1 MPRITARSDSLLA
14 PSRDGWDISQAR
26 PPEAAVKTKEHEV
39 ISQLTEA
46 MIVNGVV
53 LATVLASDV
62 GPARKVGR
70 MRLLRPVI
78 AAAVIIPV
86 FLDHPVTH
94 GSGLAVEI
102 AGIAA
107 GVLGGLA
114 AAALMRV
121 YRGPQTGKP
130 VSRAGWPYAIF
141 WTVIIGAR
149 AAFSYGAAH
158 WFTGSIVAWAIANQV
173 SEAAI
178 TDGLIFMA
186 IVMIIVR
193 TAALAARAS
202 RLPIPSRLPPAT
214 PRDEP
219 GRG

>member
-1 MPRITARSDSLLA
+1 MPPVTACSDSRTAAL
-14 PSRDGWDISQAR
+14 REGWDISHTR
-26 PPEAAVKTKEHEV
+26 SSSNRGTYEEHEMV
-39 ISQLTEA
+39 SQLTEA

-62 GPARKVGR
+62 GPARKIGR

-78 AAAVIIPV
+78 AAAVIVPI
-86 FLDHPVTH
+86 FLDHPATR
-94 GSGLAVEI
+94 GNGLAVEI

-114 AAALMRV
+114 AGALMRV
-121 YRGPQTGKP
+121 YRSPLTGKP
-130 VSRAGWPYAIF
+130 VSSAGLAYALF
-141 WTVIIGAR
+141 WTVVIAAR

-173 SEAAI
+173 SQAAI

-186 IVMIIVR
+186 IVMVIVR
-193 TAALAARAS
+193 TAGLAARAS
-202 RLPIPSRLPPAT
+202 RLP
-214 PRDEP
+214 E
-219 GRG
+219 

>member
-1 MPRITARSDSLLA
+1 MD
-14 PSRDGWDISQAR
+14 
-26 PPEAAVKTKEHEV
+26 
-39 ISQLTEA
+39 QLTEA

-62 GPARKVGR
+62 GPARKISR

-78 AAAVIIPV
+78 VSAAIIPI
-86 FLDHPVTH
+86 FIQHPVTH
-94 GSGLAVEI
+94 GTGLAVEI

-121 YRGPQTGKP
+121 YRSPQTGKP
-130 VSRAGWPYAIF
+130 VSGAGWPYAAF

-158 WFTGSIVAWAIANQV
+158 WFTGSLVSWSIANQV
-173 SEAAI
+173 TQAAI

-186 IVMIIVR
+186 IVMVIIR
-193 TAALAARAS
+193 TAGLAVRGS
-202 RLPIPSRLPPAT
+202 RLSNAAVSPA
-214 PRDEP
+214 EHAWQ
-219 GRG
+219 

>member
-1 MPRITARSDSLLA
+1 M
-14 PSRDGWDISQAR
+14 
-26 PPEAAVKTKEHEV
+26 V
-39 ISQLTEA
+39 SQLTEA

-62 GPARKVGR
+62 GPARKIGR

-86 FLDHPVTH
+86 FLDHPATR
-94 GSGLAVEI
+94 GNGLAVEI

-121 YRGPQTGKP
+121 YRSPVTGKP
-130 VSRAGWPYAIF
+130 VSSAGWGYAIF
-141 WTVIIGAR
+141 WTLVIGAR

-158 WFTGSIVAWAIANQV
+158 WFTGPLVAWAIANQV
-173 SEAAI
+173 SQAAI

-186 IVMIIVR
+186 VVMVIMR
-193 TAALAARAS
+193 TAGLAARAS
-202 RLPIPSRLPPAT
+202 RLPAAAPVPSG
-214 PRDEP
+214 EP
-219 GRG
+219 VR

>member
-1 MPRITARSDSLLA
+1 M
-14 PSRDGWDISQAR
+14 
-26 PPEAAVKTKEHEV
+26 V
-39 ISQLTEA
+39 SQLTEA

-62 GPARKVGR
+62 GPARKIGR

-78 AAAVIIPV
+78 AAAVIIPI
-86 FLDHPVTH
+86 FMDNPATY
-94 GSGLAVEI
+94 GNGLAVEI

-121 YRGPQTGKP
+121 YRSPTTGKP
-130 VSRAGWPYAIF
+130 VSSAGWPYAIL
-141 WTVIIGAR
+141 WTIIIGAR

-158 WFTGSIVAWAIANQV
+158 WFTSSIVTWAIANQV
-173 SEAAI
+173 SQAAI

-186 IVMIIVR
+186 IVMVIVR
-193 TAALAARAS
+193 TAGLAARAS
-202 RLPIPSRLPPAT
+202 RLPSPALT
-214 PRDEP
+214 PA
-219 GRG
+219 GQAG